1 MKVLRKKVGSD
12 WELIDIENTL
22 EAICNEIEG
31 GAKVR
36 YIASD
41 ACLITKGENVFDAS
55 KFNIRMFGLQL
66 FGTVLIV
73 GLNDC
78 GEFCDLPCPDM
89 WRAGVNN

>member
-1 MKVLRKKVGSD
+1 MKVLRKKVGSE

-31 GAKVR
+31 GAEVR
-36 YIASD
+36 YISSD

-73 GLNDC
+73 GVD
-78 GEFCDLPCPDM
+78 GDEFCDLPCPDM